1 MNMNH
6 CMICTFQILQSCT
19 VFDEFRGILSEN
31 SKQFMLPKLERQTYV
46 TLENHFLEGIV
57 QLFATDKWQV
67 SHSFQNSLK
76 VYETSLNLF
85 KLFEIPLNFLKLF

>member
-1 MNMNH
+1 
-6 CMICTFQILQSCT
+6 MICTFQILQSCT

-76 VYETSLNLF
+76 VYETSLNFF
-85 KLFEIPLNFLKLF
+85 KVLSLSLEGHFFAY